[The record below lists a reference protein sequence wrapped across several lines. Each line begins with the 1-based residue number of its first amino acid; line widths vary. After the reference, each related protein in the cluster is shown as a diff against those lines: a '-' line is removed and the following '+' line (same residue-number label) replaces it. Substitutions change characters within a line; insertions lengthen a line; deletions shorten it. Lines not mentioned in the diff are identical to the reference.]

1 MMFNSIFQKLLF
13 TYAAIIILVVLLLA
27 ALLTF
32 FFKVYLF
39 EQKQTQL
46 LEAGRQVEA
55 LVRDNN
61 LQKKDRD
68 DLLQAVNAL
77 GAVTDSRIYIL
88 IDRKLAGIR
97 ALDGQFQ
104 EDCEEAGLVDDIRRI
119 MDGET
124 IVRKNEFSNQLNM
137 YVVFVGMPISINNTA
152 NGVALLFSPLD
163 QINKTLFEVYRI
175 IWSTVLAS
183 LALAAVIVYIL
194 SRRLS
199 TPIENI
205 QKAAAGIAEGNYH
218 GDVEPVGS
226 DEVAQLTRTFNYM
239 QNRLKQVEEMRKDLI
254 ANVSHELRTPL
265 TTVRGFI
272 QAILD
277 GVIGPDEQEK
287 YLRRAYDE
295 AGRLNRLVNDLLQ
308 LARLQAGS
316 IKLSRGLV
324 DAGEL
329 IRETVEEL
337 QLQAGR
343 RNVVLRCV
351 CADST
356 AIQADR
362 DKLKQIVLNLLHNA
376 VNYSRDGGEVWIRT
390 RVEDGKFLLRVEDNG
405 AGIPADQLEYIF
417 EKYHRVENPE
427 GQWEPGTGLG
437 LSIVKQLV
445 ELHGG
450 AISAS
455 SSVGRGT
462 QIFVEIPSQGMNE
475 TG

>member
-1 MMFNSIFQKLLF
+1 MFNSIFQKLLF

-46 LEAGRQVEA
+46 LATGRQVEA

-97 ALDGQFQ
+97 TLDGQFQ
-104 EDCEEAGLVDDIRRI
+104 EDREEAGLVNDIRRI

-152 NGVALLFSPLD
+152 DGVALLFSPLD

-175 IWSTVLAS
+175 IWGTVLAS

-205 QKAAAGIAEGNYH
+205 QKAAAGIAEGNY

-277 GVIGPDEQEK
+277 GVIGPGEQEK

-295 AGRLNRLVNDLLQ
+295 AGRLNRMVNDLLQ

-329 IRETVEEL
+329 IRGTVEEL

-417 EKYHRVENPE
+417 DKYHRVEPTR
-427 GQWEPGTGLG
+427 GQWGPGTGLG

-450 AISAS
+450 AISAR